1 MRKKKKLEHINKFVK
16 LRALALGVPNAK
28 FLAFGTTNTKK
39 PSTLDVLNAK
49 KFGFHEQYNS
59 KFGTVWMEIVKKK
72 IGYFILLLSLS
83 LSLRSDFLSAFL
95 AL

>member
-1 MRKKKKLEHINKFVK
+1 MNEKKNKKLEHINKFVK

-49 KFGFHEQYNS
+49 KFGFHE
-59 KFGTVWMEIVKKK
+59 
-72 IGYFILLLSLS
+72 
-83 LSLRSDFLSAFL
+83 
-95 AL
+95 